1 MLRRAGEADHAPD
14 EGVVAAVCTSPVL
27 LGQQGVQA
35 VAGLVVATVWHLDPD
50 LPQTW
55 SGHAHQRRIDGVAAG
70 LEIVDARR
78 RRSAPGRSPSGSSD
92 CPHMPPC

>member
-1 MLRRAGEADHAPD
+1 MLGRTGEADHAPD

-55 SGHAHQRRIDGVAAG
+55 SGHAHQRRLDGVAAG
-70 LEIVDARR
+70 LEIVDAPQEEIGAGQVAERLE
-78 RRSAPGRSPSGSSD
+78 
-92 CPHMPPC
+92 